1 MSTQQIKKRQNLI
14 LKQTNLFYHTHH
26 TQKSVRPISEN
37 YVKIGSSD
45 QRIDFETFNVNGVLE
60 LFEFSGKNLLI
71 TASFCCNH
79 SWESNIIFSL
89 DFKFKNKYLGS
100 YTDYSL
106 FMHKCTT
113 LMRPFPSLFSS
124 PNINYFG
131 LVSSRFMRRQ
141 PNLIRGS
148 WTVISLD

>member
-113 LMRPFPSLFSS
+113 LMRPFPLLSKHSS
-124 PNINYFG
+124 CFC
-131 LVSSRFMRRQ
+131 
-141 PNLIRGS
+141 
-148 WTVISLD
+148 